1 MGWVNVRGFRL
12 NLRGKNFWGGVGVFW
27 GVGLWGIGCPL
38 LASMWVQFPIYRLMG
53 GIGYY
58 RFPAV
63 IPWIE
68 IGLAVLLVVLPFL
81 LSALPALKK
90 KPVFYGV
97 LQVVAVTL
105 FGYYYVVAGCGLDK
119 GEAMEAEQLGRKKK
133 WQEIRTKV
141 EGK

>member
-1 MGWVNVRGFRL
+1 MAACGIHSDSPSAALLTAGAAHFIFMGWVIVREFRL
-12 NLRGKNFWGGVGVFW
+12 NLKGKNFWGGVGVFW

-68 IGLAVLLVVLPFL
+68 IGLAVLLVVLPSCCPL
-81 LSALPALKK
+81 CPL
-90 KPVFYGV
+90 
-97 LQVVAVTL
+97 
-105 FGYYYVVAGCGLDK
+105 
-119 GEAMEAEQLGRKKK
+119 
-133 WQEIRTKV
+133 
-141 EGK
+141 